1 MTSYRDQQKE
11 LRRPDELQKIGASA
25 VPWVEQHG
33 KTVAGAVVAAVGL
46 AGAIM
51 LVREMATR
59 GEERASHEFGA
70 ALRVLDRPVNAT
82 PPSTPAPGEEPA
94 FKSEAEKDQALVK
107 SLTDF
112 RAKNA
117 GRKAAASAALPLAQA
132 LLRQGKPAD
141 ALPLIDEFL
150 TKAEPNDVLRPAAL
164 EARGYALEAQQKYD
178 EALAAFDQLSQENK
192 TDFMKGMGMYHR
204 ARLLLLKGDKDGAAK
219 LFSDLET
226 SAPGTAAARLAKER
240 VTILAGQGV
249 VIPAPTPVPT
259 AAADAGK

>member
-11 LRRPDELQKIGASA
+11 LRKPDELQKIGATA
-25 VPWVEQHG
+25 VPWLEQHG
-33 KTVAGAVVAAVGL
+33 RSVTIGVVAVLVVIG
-46 AGAIM
+46 GVVV
-51 LVREMATR
+51 VRELGTR

-70 ALRVLDRPVNAT
+70 ALRVLDRPVNAN
-82 PPSTPAPGEEPA
+82 PPATPAPGEEVP
-94 FKSEAEKDQALVK
+94 FKSEAEKDEALVK

-112 RAKNA
+112 RAKNT
-117 GRKAAASAALPLAQA
+117 GRKAASSAALPLAQA

-141 ALPLIDEFL
+141 ALPLIEEFL
-150 TKAEPNDVLRPAAL
+150 TNAEPNDVLRPAAL

-178 EALAAFDQLSQENK
+178 EAMAAFDQLSKENK

-204 ARLLLLKGDKDGAAK
+204 GRLLLLKGDKDGAAK

-226 SAPGTAAARLAKER
+226 TAPGTAAARLAKER

-249 VIPAPTPVPT
+249 AIPAPTPVPA
-259 AAADAGK
+259 AAADAGQ